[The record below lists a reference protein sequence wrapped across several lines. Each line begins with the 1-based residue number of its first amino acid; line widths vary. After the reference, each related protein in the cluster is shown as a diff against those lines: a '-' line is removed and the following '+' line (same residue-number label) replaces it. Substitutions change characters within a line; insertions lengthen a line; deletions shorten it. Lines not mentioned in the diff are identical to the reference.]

1 MKKKLIISGKTENE
15 IVEQIISNVG
25 EDMNLMKNVLSDY
38 ERSTGLDN
46 LKKSMSK
53 YFEVE

>member
-15 IVEQIISNVG
+15 IMEQIISNVG
-25 EDMNLMKNVLSDY
+25 EDMDLMNKVLSDY
-38 ERSTGLDN
+38 ERSTGFDD
-46 LKKSMSK
+46 LKKSMSN

>member
-15 IVEQIISNVG
+15 IMEQIISNVG
-25 EDMNLMKNVLSDY
+25 EDMDLMNKVLSDY
-38 ERSTGLDN
+38 ERSTGFDN
-46 LKKSMSK
+46 LKKSMSN

>member
-15 IVEQIISNVG
+15 IMEQIISNVG
-25 EDMNLMKNVLSDY
+25 EDMDLMKNVLSDY